1 MSEHVTK
8 LLSDLR
14 DGDARA
20 LPELLAAVASELRD
34 VARRHLVA
42 ERRDHTLQPTALVN
56 EAYLKL
62 VDQRNRDF
70 RSRTH
75 FVAIASTAMRRI
87 LVEHAR
93 ARLAQKRGAAG
104 RRVPLADVP
113 GPFSDDPD
121 AIVALDAALAK
132 FAAIDP
138 ENARIIE
145 MRWFGG
151 LDVDETAAAIGIS
164 SRSVERGF
172 RAGLAWLREY
182 LSRPEPS

>member
-1 MSEHVTK
+1 MTEHVTK

-14 DGDARA
+14 DGDSRA
-20 LPELLAAVASELRD
+20 LPELLAAVSSELRD
-34 VARRHLVA
+34 IARRHLGR

-75 FVAIASTAMRRI
+75 FVAIASNAMRRI

-93 ARLAQKRGAAG
+93 SRLAEKRGGAQE
-104 RRVPLADVP
+104 RVPLEDVP
-113 GPFSDDPD
+113 SPFSDDPD
-121 AIVALDAALAK
+121 AIVALDSALAK
-132 FAAIDP
+132 FAEIDP
-138 ENARIIE
+138 ENARIVE

-151 LDVDETAAAIGIS
+151 LDVEETAAALGIS
-164 SRSVERGF
+164 TRGVERGF
-172 RAGLAWLREY
+172 RAGLAWLRER
-182 LSRPEPS
+182 LSSPSPT